1 MLIRVMGFVS
11 DYVIGV
17 VSVLDIALMVAWT
30 LSLAHFIPPG
40 PAVTQA
46 TKVFVLAIPLI
57 MFEVLLTGLGVTLAV
72 ERALDVRG
80 NTIRTVI
87 VADRTVRD
95 LTTSREFADLRL
107 EIERLRSE
115 LDDRGARPS

>member
-1 MLIRVMGFVS
+1 MLIRVIEVVS

-17 VSVLDIALMVAWT
+17 VAVLDIALMVAWT
-30 LSLAHFIPPG
+30 FSLAHFIPPG
-40 PAVTQA
+40 TAVTQA

-57 MFEVLLTGLGVTLAV
+57 MFEVLLTGVGVTLAF
-72 ERALDVRG
+72 ERALEIRG
-80 NTIRTVI
+80 DTLRTVI
-87 VADRTVRD
+87 AADRTVRD

-115 LDDRGARPS
+115 RDDRGSRRS